1 MPKNRILVLAAI
13 LATGFALAGP
23 LSLVAQRIAAV
34 AHGPAASSLDPA
46 YVRGYQAGYAAGRSD
61 QRTGVPANFHKFLAW
76 QLGNNGASSA
86 SGSTGAS
93 RMAFRGGFQDGYGD
107 GYAGRARALPSPPPA
122 GSSSPRAGWEPLPDA
137 APQPSAPP
145 SLSPSPAPVFS
156 PPPPSPAQIHRS
168 IGIGYHEGYSAGQYD
183 ADRGAPHAPQ
193 SRREYREA
201 SAGYSHK
208 LGGFAAFQKNFRQG
222 FREGYADGYAH
233 RLYNS
238 QIGVRHMTVSSATAP
253 VPAAPGSAPESQSPP
268 PTGENLRLPAGT
280 VIHCLLD
287 EPLSTHD
294 NYAGDS
300 FSATVSIPVYAGG
313 QVVLPAGSKVYGV
326 IIQLKRGGFFSG
338 SASMTLQYKRISV
351 PGGAS
356 YAFAAITAGV
366 GPRSRLITTP
376 EGGVGQK
383 SRTAQDAKR
392 IGGQG
397 AAGAI
402 IGGILAG
409 GRGAIMGGVIGAA
422 SGAAGVLI
430 SRKRDIKLFSGEDMA
445 LRLTHGLAVQPVY
458 GGL

>member
-1 MPKNRILVLAAI
+1 MPKNRTLILAMLLAMVLAW
-13 LATGFALAGP
+13 P
-23 LSLVAQRIAAV
+23 LSLAAQRIPAAS
-34 AHGPAASSLDPA
+34 HGPAASTLDPA

-61 QRTGVPANFHKFLAW
+61 QRAGVPANFHKFLAW
-76 QLGNNGASSA
+76 QLGNDGTRRA
-86 SGSTGAS
+86 SGSLPAYRQS
-93 RMAFRGGFQDGYGD
+93 FRSGFQDGYGD
-107 GYAGRARALPSPPPA
+107 GYAGRAYALPSPPSRA
-122 GSSSPRAGWEPLPDA
+122 GSGSPRAGWEPLPDA
-137 APQPSAPP
+137 APQPSAPVSP
-145 SLSPSPAPVFS
+145 NSPSTPVFS
-156 PPPPSPAQIHRS
+156 APAPTPEQIHRS

-183 ADRGAPHAPQ
+183 ADRGAPNAPQ
-193 SRREYREA
+193 DRREYSEA
-201 SAGYSHK
+201 STGYTHK
-208 LGGFAAFQKNFRQG
+208 LGSFAVFQKNFRRG

-238 QIGVRHMTVSSATAP
+238 QIGVRHLTVAPAATPAPAPATA
-253 VPAAPGSAPESQSPP
+253 APP
-268 PTGENLRLPAGT
+268 PTGENLSLRAGT

-287 EPLSTHD
+287 EPLSTND
-294 NYAGDS
+294 NYVGDS

-313 QVVLPAGSKVYGV
+313 QVVLPAGTKIYGV
-326 IIQLKRGGFFSG
+326 VTQLKRGGFFSG

-356 YAFAAITAGV
+356 YAFAAVTAGV

-402 IGGILAG
+402 IGGILGG
-409 GRGAIMGGVIGAA
+409 GRGAIVGGVIGAA

-430 SRKRDIKLFSGEDMA
+430 SRKRDIKLYSGEDLA
-445 LRLTHGLAVQPVY
+445 LQLTHSLAVQPVN